1 MKRTFISDIVLFSLA
16 ILATCFI
23 VVSGFDW
30 QYFQF
35 VSQYSWLSM
44 VFNPALVIG
53 GILPMIISLIV
64 IGFYWKFRET
74 NWMKKLIIVF
84 LALVSAIVIDS
95 IMKAITGR
103 PAPSMAVGLVDNSQ
117 IFRFGFMDGGIFWGW
132 PSEHTMV
139 AFAMAT
145 VFAKINSKNWKIVV
159 LSYLY
164 AFYIAM
170 GVSLRIHWFS
180 DVVAGILI
188 GYAIG
193 QTVAKWRIKIDGN
206 YLK

>member
-1 MKRTFISDIVLFSLA
+1 MKKVFILDFVLFLLA
-16 ILATCFI
+16 ILSTCFI
-23 VVSGFDW
+23 VISGFDW

-35 VSQYSWLSM
+35 VSQYSWLRI
-44 VFNPALVIG
+44 VLDPAILIG

-64 IGFYWKFRET
+64 IGFYWKFRST
-74 NWMKKLIIVF
+74 SWMQKLIVVF
-84 LALVSAIVIDS
+84 LSLVVAVVVDS

-103 PAPSMAVGLVDNSQ
+103 PAPSMEMGLIDNSQ
-117 IFRFGFMDGGIFWGW
+117 IFRFGFMSGGIFWGW
-132 PSEHTMV
+132 PSEHAMV

-145 VFAKINSKNWKIVV
+145 AFAKLNSKNRKIVG

-164 AFYIAM
+164 AFYIAI

-193 QTVAKWRIKIDGN
+193 ESVVMWRQRKRA
-206 YLK
+206 L